1 MDIKDLL
8 EPQAVKALREMNEK
22 MTALSKGITS
32 SPLMEYMRQI
42 EEQKKLFHDQFSG
55 ISQALRVNMPS
66 HMRAIEEITR
76 SLTPF
81 VDQITKMHSPYQ
93 ELMKQIQEQTRPFQE
108 ALKQFHDLQDRLNFS
123 EISQAFRGV
132 TDFIR
137 NIPPEHLIKIRLHS
151 DHWLISDDGL
161 LMLVV
166 EEDLRDNE
174 DIIPF
179 VINYYK
185 ANGWYRLHTIV
196 EEWQTDIEQ
205 GRLKV
210 FQAAIAMSKD
220 NNHED
225 VHLLTVPALIA
236 QIDGLVRD
244 LYGVLPKAIRK
255 RVEQEIKGNLPA
267 ELKGKRTDVR
277 HDVAVQTVAE
287 IVDFWSAEMLQEVIF
302 SGLFRD
308 SNKITPNESYSL
320 FRHKIM
326 HGDKE
331 YLGYGNEENFIRLM
345 LYAEF
350 IIKLIKQVKNGSVTI
365 EQAA

>member
-1 MDIKDLL
+1 
-8 EPQAVKALREMNEK
+8 
-22 MTALSKGITS
+22 
-32 SPLMEYMRQI
+32 
-42 EEQKKLFHDQFSG
+42 
-55 ISQALRVNMPS
+55 
-66 HMRAIEEITR
+66 
-76 SLTPF
+76 
-81 VDQITKMHSPYQ
+81 
-93 ELMKQIQEQTRPFQE
+93 IQEQTRPFQE

-166 EEDLRDNE
+166 EEDLHDNE

-185 ANGWYRLHTIV
+185 ANGWYRLDTIM
-196 EEWQTDIEQ
+196 EEWQADIDQ

-236 QIDGLVRD
+236 QIDGLVRE
-244 LYGVLPKAIRK
+244 LYGVLPKATRK
-255 RVEQEIKGNLPA
+255 RVEQEIKDNLPA

-302 SGLFRD
+302 SGLFRE

-326 HGDKE
+326 HGDKA

-345 LYAEF
+345 LYADF
-350 IIKLIKQVKNGSVTI
+350 IIKLIKQIKDGSVTI

>member
-1 MDIKDLL
+1 MDLKDIV
-8 EPQAVKALREMNEK
+8 EPSALKSIREMNSQ
-22 MTALSKGITS
+22 MAALSKGLS
-32 SPLMEYMRQI
+32 LSPVVEYMRQM
-42 EEQKKLFHDQFSG
+42 EEQRKLFHDQFSG
-55 ISQALRVNMPS
+55 VSQALRMTMPS

-76 SLTPF
+76 GLTPF

-93 ELMKQIQEQTRPFQE
+93 ELMKQIQGQTRPFQE

-137 NIPPEHLIKIRLHS
+137 NIPPEHLIRIRLHS
-151 DHWLISDDGL
+151 DHWLISDDEL

-166 EEDLRDNE
+166 EEDLHDNE

-179 VINYYK
+179 VIDYYK
-185 ANGWYRLHTIV
+185 ANGWDHLNAIV

-220 NNHED
+220 NNHEG

-244 LYGVLPKAIRK
+244 LYGVLPKATRK
-255 RVEQEIKGNLPA
+255 RVEQEVKDNLPV

-308 SNKITPNESYSL
+308 SNKIMPNESYSL

-326 HGDKE
+326 HGNKE

>member
-1 MDIKDLL
+1 MDIKDIVGPSAL
-8 EPQAVKALREMNEK
+8 ESIREMNSQI
-22 MTALSKGITS
+22 TALSKGLS
-32 SPLMEYMRQI
+32 LSPLAEHMRQI
-42 EEQKKLFHDQFSG
+42 EAQKKLFHDQFSG
-55 ISQALRVNMPS
+55 ISQALRVSMPS

-76 SLTPF
+76 GITPF

-108 ALKQFHDLQDRLNFS
+108 ALKQFHELHDRLNFS
-123 EISQAFRGV
+123 EISQAFRSV

-151 DHWLISDDGL
+151 DHWLISDDEL

-185 ANGWYRLHTIV
+185 ANGWYRLNIIV
-196 EEWQTDIEQ
+196 EEWQADIEL
-205 GRLKV
+205 GRLKI

-220 NNHED
+220 NHDED

-244 LYGVLPKAIRK
+244 LYGILPRDTRK
-255 RVEQEIKGNLPA
+255 RVEQEIKNNLPE

-287 IVDFWSAEMLQEVIF
+287 TVGFWSAEMLQEVIF

-350 IIKLIKQVKNGSVTI
+350 IIKLIRQIKDGSVTI

>member
-1 MDIKDLL
+1 MDLKDIL
-8 EPQAVKALREMNEK
+8 EPQGLKAIREMNDK
-22 MTALSKGITS
+22 MTALSKGLS
-32 SPLMEYMRQI
+32 LSPVTEYMRQM
-42 EEQKKLFHDQFSG
+42 EEQRKLFHGQFSG
-55 ISQALRVNMPS
+55 ISQALSISMPS
-66 HMRAIEEITR
+66 HMRAIDEITKGI
-76 SLTPF
+76 TPF

-108 ALKQFHDLQDRLNFS
+108 ALKQFHALQDQLNFS
-123 EISQAFRGV
+123 EISKAFRGV

-137 NIPPEHLIKIRLHS
+137 SIPPEHLIKVRLHS
-151 DHWLISDDGL
+151 EHWLIGDDEL
-161 LMLVV
+161 LALVI
-166 EEDLRDNE
+166 EEDLHDNE
-174 DIIPF
+174 EIIPF
-179 VINYYK
+179 VIGYYK
-185 ANGWYRLHTIV
+185 ANGWHRLNTIV
-196 EEWQTDIEQ
+196 GEWQADIEP

-220 NNHED
+220 ADHED

-244 LYGVLPKAIRK
+244 LYGILPKLTRK
-255 RVEQEIKGNLPA
+255 RVEQEIKDNLPA

-308 SNKITPNESYSL
+308 SNKITPDDSYSL

-331 YLGYGNEENFIRLM
+331 YLAYGNEENFIRLM

-350 IIKLIKQVKNGSVTI
+350 IIKLIKQIKDGSMTI